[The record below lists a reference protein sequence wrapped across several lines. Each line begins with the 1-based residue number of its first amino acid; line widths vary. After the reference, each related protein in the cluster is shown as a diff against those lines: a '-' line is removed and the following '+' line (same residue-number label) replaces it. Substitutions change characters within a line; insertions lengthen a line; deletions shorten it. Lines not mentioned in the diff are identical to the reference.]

1 MNNEEKKQYLRRYQV
16 AKRRVGLIQEE
27 IEELRSSKTS
37 PVGLG
42 DGMPHGS
49 GTSDL
54 SGYAARLD
62 ELLRELE
69 AEKEMQMV
77 TYREIRQ
84 QIGMVPDAIEQ
95 EILSRRY
102 LIGQSWEKI
111 AVEMKY
117 SYRHVTKLHGHALNH
132 FEIVW

>member
-1 MNNEEKKQYLRRYQV
+1 MNNEEKKRYLCRYQQ
-16 AKRRVGLIQEE
+16 AKRRAALLMAQM
-27 IEELRSSKTS
+27 EELRSSKTS

-84 QIGMVPDAIEQ
+84 QISMVPDPTEQ

-102 LIGQSWEKI
+102 LLEQRWEKI
-111 AVEMKY
+111 SVEMNY
-117 SYRHVTKLHGHALNH
+117 DYRYVLKLHGKALLH
-132 FEIVW
+132 FEFV

>member
-1 MNNEEKKQYLRRYQV
+1 MNNEEKKQYLRRYQEAKKR
-16 AKRRVGLIQEE
+16 AKRIQEE
-27 IEELRSSKTS
+27 IDALRSSETS

-42 DGMPHGS
+42 DGLPHGS

-54 SGYAARLD
+54 SGYAARWD
-62 ELLRELE
+62 ELVRELE

-84 QIGMVPDAIEQ
+84 QIRMVPDATEQ

-102 LIGQSWEKI
+102 LLDQSWEKI
-111 AVEMKY
+111 SVEMNY
-117 SYRHVTKLHGHALNH
+117 DYRYVLKLHGKALLH
-132 FEIVW
+132 FEVV

>member
-1 MNNEEKKQYLRRYQV
+1 MNNEEKKQYLRRYQA
-16 AKRRVGLIQEE
+16 AKRRAEMIQEE

-42 DGMPHGS
+42 DGMPRGS

-84 QIGMVPDAIEQ
+84 QIGMVPDPTEQ

-102 LIGQSWEKI
+102 LLEQRWEKI
-111 AVEMKY
+111 SVEMNY
-117 SYRHVTKLHGHALNH
+117 DYRYVLKLHGKALLH
-132 FEIVW
+132 FEVV

>member
-117 SYRHVTKLHGHALNH
+117 SYRHVTKLHDK
-132 FEIVW
+132 VQ

>member
-16 AKRRVGLIQEE
+16 AKRRAKMIQEE

-42 DGMPHGS
+42 DGMPRGS

-62 ELLRELE
+62 ELMRELE
-69 AEKEMQMV
+69 AEREMQMV
-77 TYREIRQ
+77 TYREIWNQ
-84 QIGMVPDAIEQ
+84 VKKIPNATEQ
-95 EILSRRY
+95 EVLTRRY

-111 AVEMKY
+111 AVEMHY
-117 SYRHVTKLHGHALNH
+117 SYRQIIRIHGAALQH
-132 FEIVW
+132 FSW

>member
-1 MNNEEKKQYLRRYQV
+1 MNNEEKKQYLRRYQA
-16 AKRRVGLIQEE
+16 AKKRAKMIQEE
-27 IEELRSSKTS
+27 IDELRSSKTS

-42 DGMPHGS
+42 DGLPHGS

-84 QIGMVPDAIEQ
+84 QIGMVPDPTEQ

-102 LIGQSWEKI
+102 LLEQRWEKI
-111 AVEMKY
+111 SVEMNY
-117 SYRHVTKLHGHALNH
+117 DYRYVLKLHGKALLH
-132 FEIVW
+132 FEVV

>member
-1 MNNEEKKQYLRRYQV
+1 MNNEEKKQYLRRYQT

-27 IEELRSSKTS
+27 IQELRSSKTS

-54 SGYAARLD
+54 SGYAARWD
-62 ELLRELE
+62 ELVRELE

-84 QIGMVPDAIEQ
+84 QIGMVPDPTEQ

-102 LIGQSWEKI
+102 LLWQGWEKI
-111 AVEMKY
+111 AVEMGY
-117 SYRHVTKLHGHALNH
+117 SYRNITRLHGYALQH
-132 FEIVW
+132 FEIS

>member
-1 MNNEEKKQYLRRYQV
+1 MNNEEKKQYLRRYQT
-16 AKRRVGLIQEE
+16 AKRRVGMIQEE

-37 PVGLG
+37 PVGLR

-84 QIGMVPDAIEQ
+84 QIGMVPDPTEQ

-111 AVEMKY
+111 AVEMGY
-117 SYRHVTKLHGHALNH
+117 SYRNITRVHGYALKH
-132 FEIVW
+132 FELL

>member
-1 MNNEEKKQYLRRYQV
+1 MNNEEKKQYLRRYQA

-84 QIGMVPDAIEQ
+84 QISMVPDPTEQ

-102 LIGQSWEKI
+102 LLEQRWEKI
-111 AVEMKY
+111 SVEMNY
-117 SYRHVTKLHGHALNH
+117 DYRYVLKLHGKALLH
-132 FEIVW
+132 FEVI

>member
-1 MNNEEKKQYLRRYQV
+1 MVHLFIN
-16 AKRRVGLIQEE
+16 RVHLFNID
-27 IEELRSSKTS
+27 
-37 PVGLG
+37 P
-42 DGMPHGS
+42 
-49 GTSDL
+49 DL

-69 AEKEMQMV
+69 AEKELQMV
-77 TYREIRQ
+77 TYQEIRQ
-84 QIGMVPDAIEQ
+84 KIGMVSDAIEQ

-132 FEIVW
+132 FEIS

>member
-1 MNNEEKKQYLRRYQV
+1 MNNEEKKQYLRRYQA
-16 AKRRVGLIQEE
+16 AKRRAKMIQEE
-27 IEELRSSKTS
+27 IDELRSSKTS

-42 DGMPHGS
+42 DGLPHGS

-54 SGYAARLD
+54 SGYAARWD
-62 ELLRELE
+62 ELVRELE

-84 QIGMVPDAIEQ
+84 RIGMVPDPTEQ

-102 LIGQSWEKI
+102 LLWQSWEKI
-111 AVEMKY
+111 AVEMGY
-117 SYRHVTKLHGHALNH
+117 SYRNVTRLHGYALKH
-132 FEIVW
+132 FELL

>member
-1 MNNEEKKQYLRRYQV
+1 MNNEEKKQYLRRYQA
-16 AKRRVGLIQEE
+16 AKKREKRIQEE

-37 PVGLG
+37 PVGLR

-62 ELLRELE
+62 ALVREME

-84 QIGMVPDAIEQ
+84 QIRMVSDATEQ

-102 LIGQSWEKI
+102 LLGQRWEKI
-111 AVEMKY
+111 SVEMNY
-117 SYRHVTKLHGHALNH
+117 DYRYVLKLHGKALLH
-132 FEIVW
+132 FEVV

>member
-1 MNNEEKKQYLRRYQV
+1 MNNEEKKQYLRRYQEAKKR
-16 AKRRVGLIQEE
+16 AKRIQEE
-27 IEELRSSKTS
+27 IDALRSSETS

-42 DGMPHGS
+42 DGLPHGS

-54 SGYAARLD
+54 SGYAARWD
-62 ELLRELE
+62 ELVRKLE

-84 QIGMVPDAIEQ
+84 QIGMVSDATEQ

-102 LIGQSWEKI
+102 LLGQSWEKI

-117 SYRHVTKLHGHALNH
+117 SYRHVTKLHGYALNH
-132 FEIVW
+132 FEIP

>member
-1 MNNEEKKQYLRRYQV
+1 MNNEEKKQYLRRYQAAKKR
-16 AKRRVGLIQEE
+16 AKRIQEE
-27 IEELRSSKTS
+27 IDALRSSETS

-42 DGMPHGS
+42 DGLPHGS

-54 SGYAARLD
+54 SGYAARWD
-62 ELLRELE
+62 ELVRELE

-84 QIGMVPDAIEQ
+84 QIGMVPDPTEQ

-111 AVEMKY
+111 AVEMNY
-117 SYRHVTKLHGHALNH
+117 DYRYVLKLHGKALLH
-132 FEIVW
+132 FEVV

>member
-1 MNNEEKKQYLRRYQV
+1 MNNEEKKQYLRRYQEAKKR
-16 AKRRVGLIQEE
+16 AKRIQEE
-27 IEELRSSKTS
+27 IDALRSSETS

-54 SGYAARLD
+54 SGYAARWD
-62 ELLRELE
+62 ELVRELE

-84 QIGMVPDAIEQ
+84 QIGMVPDPTEQ

-102 LIGQSWEKI
+102 LLEQRWEKI
-111 AVEMKY
+111 SVEMGY
-117 SYRHVTKLHGHALNH
+117 SYRNITRLHGYALQH
-132 FEIVW
+132 FEIS

>member
-1 MNNEEKKQYLRRYQV
+1 MNNEEKKQYLRRYQA
-16 AKRRVGLIQEE
+16 AKCRVGLIQEE

-37 PVGLG
+37 PIGLG
-42 DGMPHGS
+42 DGLPHGS

-77 TYREIRQ
+77 TYHEIWNQ
-84 QIGMVPDAIEQ
+84 VKKIPNATEQ
-95 EILSRRY
+95 EVLTRRY

-111 AVEMKY
+111 AVEMHY
-117 SYRHVTKLHGHALNH
+117 SYRQIIRIHGAALQH
-132 FEIVW
+132 FSW

>member
-1 MNNEEKKQYLRRYQV
+1 MNNEEKKQYLRRYQEAKKR
-16 AKRRVGLIQEE
+16 AKRIQEE

-54 SGYAARLD
+54 SGYAARWD
-62 ELLRELE
+62 ELVRELE

-84 QIGMVPDAIEQ
+84 QIMKVPDQIEQ
-95 EILSRRY
+95 NILIRRY
-102 LIGQSWEKI
+102 LLGQNWEKI
-111 AVEMKY
+111 AVEMQY
-117 SYRHVTKLHGHALNH
+117 CYRQILRLHGFALRH
-132 FEIVW
+132 FMR

>member
-1 MNNEEKKQYLRRYQV
+1 MNNEEKKQYLRRYQA
-16 AKRRVGLIQEE
+16 AKKRAKMIQEE
-27 IEELRSSKTS
+27 IDELRSSKTS

-42 DGMPHGS
+42 DGLPHGS

-62 ELLRELE
+62 ELMRELE

-84 QIGMVPDAIEQ
+84 QIGMVPDPTEQ

-102 LIGQSWEKI
+102 LLEQRWEKI
-111 AVEMKY
+111 SVEMNY
-117 SYRHVTKLHGHALNH
+117 DYRYVLKLHGKALLH
-132 FEIVW
+132 FEVI

>member
-1 MNNEEKKQYLRRYQV
+1 MNNEEKKQYLRRYQA
-16 AKRRVGLIQEE
+16 AKCRVGLIQEE

-37 PVGLG
+37 PIGLG
-42 DGMPHGS
+42 DGLPHGS

-84 QIGMVPDAIEQ
+84 QISMVPDPTEQ

-102 LIGQSWEKI
+102 LLWQSWEKI
-111 AVEMKY
+111 AVEMGY
-117 SYRHVTKLHGHALNH
+117 SYRNVTRLHGYALKH
-132 FEIVW
+132 FELL

>member
-16 AKRRVGLIQEE
+16 AKRREKLIQDA
-27 IEELRSSKTS
+27 IAELRSSKTS

-62 ELLRELE
+62 ELMRELE
-69 AEKEMQMV
+69 AEREMQMV

-84 QIGMVPDAIEQ
+84 QISMVPDPTEQ

-111 AVEMKY
+111 AVEMGY
-117 SYRHVTKLHGHALNH
+117 SYRNITRIHGHALQH
-132 FEIVW
+132 FEIS

>member
-1 MNNEEKKQYLRRYQV
+1 MNNEEKKQYLRRYQA
-16 AKRRVGLIQEE
+16 AKRRAEMIQEE

-42 DGMPHGS
+42 DGMPRGS

-62 ELLRELE
+62 ELMRELE
-69 AEKEMQMV
+69 AEREMQMV
-77 TYREIRQ
+77 TYREIWNQ
-84 QIGMVPDAIEQ
+84 VKKIPNATEQ
-95 EILSRRY
+95 EVLTRRY

-111 AVEMKY
+111 AVEMHY
-117 SYRHVTKLHGHALNH
+117 SYCQIIRIHGAALQH
-132 FEIVW
+132 FSW

>member
-1 MNNEEKKQYLRRYQV
+1 MNNEEKKQYLRRYQT
-16 AKRRVGLIQEE
+16 AKRRVGMIQEE
-27 IEELRSSKTS
+27 IEELRSSKTI

-84 QIGMVPDAIEQ
+84 QIGMVPDPTEQ

-111 AVEMKY
+111 AVEMGY
-117 SYRHVTKLHGHALNH
+117 SYRNITRVHGYALKH
-132 FEIVW
+132 FELL

>member
-1 MNNEEKKQYLRRYQV
+1 MNNEEKKQYLRRYQA
-16 AKRRVGLIQEE
+16 AKKRAKMIQEE
-27 IEELRSSKTS
+27 IDELRSSETS

-49 GTSDL
+49 GTTDL

-84 QIGMVPDAIEQ
+84 QIGMVPDATEQ

-102 LIGQSWEKI
+102 LLEQRWEKI
-111 AVEMKY
+111 AVEMGY
-117 SYRHVTKLHGHALNH
+117 SYRNITRLHGYALQH
-132 FEIVW
+132 FEIS

>member
-1 MNNEEKKQYLRRYQV
+1 MNNEEKKQYLRRYQEAKKR
-16 AKRRVGLIQEE
+16 AKRIQEE
-27 IEELRSSKTS
+27 IDALRSSETS

-42 DGMPHGS
+42 DGLPHGS

-54 SGYAARLD
+54 SGYAARWD
-62 ELLRELE
+62 ELVRELE

-84 QIGMVPDAIEQ
+84 QISMVPDPTEQ

-102 LIGQSWEKI
+102 LLWQSWEKI
-111 AVEMKY
+111 AVEMGY
-117 SYRHVTKLHGHALNH
+117 SYRNITRIHGHALQN
-132 FEIVW
+132 FEIS

>member
-27 IEELRSSKTS
+27 IQKLRSSKTS

-42 DGMPHGS
+42 DGMPHGR

-84 QIGMVPDAIEQ
+84 QIGMVPDTIEQ

-102 LIGQSWEKI
+102 LLWQSWEKI
-111 AVEMKY
+111 AVEMGY
-117 SYRHVTKLHGHALNH
+117 SYRNITRIHGHALQH
-132 FEIVW
+132 FEIQ

>member
-42 DGMPHGS
+42 DGMPRGS

-69 AEKEMQMV
+69 AEKELQMV

-84 QIGMVPDAIEQ
+84 QIGMVSDAIEQ

-132 FEIVW
+132 FEIS

>member
-1 MNNEEKKQYLRRYQV
+1 MNNEEKKQYLRRYQT

-37 PVGLG
+37 PVGLR

-69 AEKEMQMV
+69 AEKELQMV

-84 QIGMVPDAIEQ
+84 QIEMVPDAIEQ

-132 FEIVW
+132 FEML

>member
-1 MNNEEKKQYLRRYQV
+1 MNNEEKKQYLRRYQEAKKR
-16 AKRRVGLIQEE
+16 AKRIQEE

-42 DGMPHGS
+42 DGLPHGS

-84 QIGMVPDAIEQ
+84 QISMVPDPTEQ

-102 LIGQSWEKI
+102 LLEQRWEKI
-111 AVEMKY
+111 SVEMNY
-117 SYRHVTKLHGHALNH
+117 DYRYVLKLHGKALLH
-132 FEIVW
+132 FEVV

>member
-1 MNNEEKKQYLRRYQV
+1 MNNEEKKQYLRRYQAAKKR
-16 AKRRVGLIQEE
+16 AKRIQEE

-42 DGMPHGS
+42 DGLPHGS

-54 SGYAARLD
+54 SGYAARWD
-62 ELLRELE
+62 ELVRELE

-77 TYREIRQ
+77 TYRAIRQ

-111 AVEMKY
+111 AVEMGY
-117 SYRHVTKLHGHALNH
+117 SYRNITRLHGYALKH
-132 FEIVW
+132 FELL

>member
-1 MNNEEKKQYLRRYQV
+1 MNNEEKKQYLRRYQA
-16 AKRRVGLIQEE
+16 AKRRAKMIQEE
-27 IEELRSSKTS
+27 IDELRSSKTS
-37 PVGLG
+37 PIGLG
-42 DGMPHGS
+42 DGLPHGS

-69 AEKEMQMV
+69 AEREMQMV

-84 QIGMVPDAIEQ
+84 RIGMVPDPTEQ

-102 LIGQSWEKI
+102 LLWQSWEKI
-111 AVEMKY
+111 AVEMGY
-117 SYRHVTKLHGHALNH
+117 SYRNVTRLHGYALKH
-132 FEIVW
+132 FELL